1 MVASDGCS
9 SFRGGF
15 LYQKPLSPKPG
26 VLSHP
31 FSTPTQTS
39 FEWIGAEA
47 DATLQFSASGPH
59 FVYLLNSIS
68 DNAIQSSFGG
78 YQHDHNRCLWEA
90 IRFTISV
97 R

>member
-1 MVASDGCS
+1 M
-9 SFRGGF
+9 
-15 LYQKPLSPKPG
+15 
-26 VLSHP
+26 
-31 FSTPTQTS
+31 
-39 FEWIGAEA
+39 
-47 DATLQFSASGPH
+47 LQFSASGPH